1 MYLNTRQ
8 NLSGLGDVDLH
19 SLQGLI
25 LNRNWI
31 ETKGEAYKQ
40 YLEANKLG
48 YSNTAAPLLEIS
60 QIPIPYTGS
69 YQSIFDLWSEAGTS
83 LQKEGAASRLT
94 PEQSKANADY
104 IRNLQD
110 GIQKKI
116 NAYGEAFKIAG
127 NKWNPAE
134 AFLAL
139 SAQESQGLWDELGTI
154 ENLIRNANVL
164 DADRDALYATN
175 KELFRL
181 TGKGSSLASGAGA
194 AVSKATTVVAGIM
207 KSIGFP
213 GIEAQSGSD
222 EKTFNKV
229 DKCIADP
236 ASCVEIPQPFRFL
249 AAPWKAL
256 ALGAGGLAVAFVLR
270 PYVVAALATK
280 KAITGSRR
288 KRK

>member
-1 MYLNTRQ
+1 MYLTRQTRQ
-8 NLSGLGDVDLH
+8 NFGGLGDVDLRP
-19 SLQGLI
+19 LQAFI
-25 LNRNWI
+25 LSRHWT
-31 ETKGEAYKQ
+31 ETRGEAYKQ
-40 YLEANKLG
+40 YLEATKLG
-48 YSNTAAPLLEIS
+48 YSKTAAPLLEIS

-69 YQSIFDLWSEAGTS
+69 YQSIFDLWSEAGTT
-83 LQKEGAASRLT
+83 LQKEGSASRLT
-94 PEQSKANADY
+94 PEQSKTNADY

-127 NKWNPAE
+127 GKWNPAE

-139 SAQESQGLWDELGTI
+139 SASESQGLWDELGTI

-181 TGKGSSLASGAGA
+181 TGKGSSLASGAGS
-194 AVSKATTVVAGIM
+194 AVSKATAVVAGIM

-229 DKCIADP
+229 DTDP
-236 ASCVEIPQPFRFL
+236 ASCAEIPQPLRFL
-249 AAPWKAL
+249 TAHWKAL
-256 ALGAGGLAVAFVLR
+256 ALGAGGLAVAFLLR